1 MKKITL
7 FNEMKKFFLVR
18 KQLNIKNL
26 IDKCA
31 KRTEKIS

>member
-7 FNEMKKFFLVR
+7 FNEIKKLFLIR

-26 IDKCA
+26 INKCA
-31 KRTEKIS
+31 KRIKKIL